1 MTDPS
6 TTVAFVGDADS
17 THGFSALGL
26 RLATVQVPEQAAE
39 RLDSLVAE
47 GYKTIFI
54 TEEFALPNHDRV
66 VELMMKH
73 PVSILMVPGRE
84 GSTGRGLEMVKRMAV
99 KALGADILKVDE

>member
-1 MTDPS
+1 LTDPS

-26 RLATVQVPEQAAE
+26 RLATVAAPEQALEQLEA
-39 RLDSLVAE
+39 LVAD
-47 GYKTIFI
+47 GYTTIFI
-54 TEEFALPNHDRV
+54 TEEFALPNHQQV

-84 GSTGRGLEMVKRMAV
+84 GSTGRGLEMIKSMAI
-99 KALGADILKVDE
+99 KALGANILKVDQ